1 MSNSSR
7 DSKEL
12 NVFTCNS
19 VRYYVDTTDKRV
31 KKVEYITK

>member
-12 NVFTCNS
+12 NVLSCNS
-19 VRYYVDTTDKRV
+19 VRYYVDTTDNRV
-31 KKVEYITK
+31 KKVEYMIK